1 MKKITINIDD
11 ELKEVFSKLCAE
23 EGINVAQ
30 GIRELMMEAVKRGYI
45 IKMRKQGA
53 EKVKE
58 SVS

>member
-58 SVS
+58 SAS